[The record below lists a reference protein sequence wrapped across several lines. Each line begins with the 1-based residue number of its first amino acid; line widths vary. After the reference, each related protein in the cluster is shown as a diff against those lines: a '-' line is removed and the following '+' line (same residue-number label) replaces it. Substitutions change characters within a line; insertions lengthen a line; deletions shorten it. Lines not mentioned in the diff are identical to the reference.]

1 MSYRLL
7 QNIYIWLI
15 RVGLFTIPFLSLFV
29 SSSMLFPYITGRN
42 FSFRLITEA
51 VFLLWVGLAVLNKE
65 YMPKPSKLLW
75 AVFGFMLI
83 VGLADALGAN
93 PYRSFFSNYE
103 RMEGFLMI
111 SHMGLFFLI
120 LTSVFKSKK
129 EWYWWFSAVIVAS
142 LFVSF
147 NALLQKLGVYQ
158 SLQGGTRVD
167 GTIGNPT
174 YLAAYLMFS
183 FFLSL
188 FLFSEFRKSLFR
200 YAYLAAAFFE
210 LAIIYFTATRGASL
224 ALLGGGFLFIV
235 LYLIFVK
242 AESDRE
248 RLFKKVAALGLA
260 VLILVPLAL
269 YLLRDT
275 SLVKSSNTLGR
286 LTHISVNDKTTRSRF
301 MIWGM
306 AWKAVKE
313 RPILG
318 YGQEN
323 FGIIFSKFYNPQ
335 LFDQEPWFDRS
346 HDIFFDWLVNA
357 GIIGLLSYFALFVTS
372 FVLLWQ
378 GVRYGVALPKES
390 IILFVALVSY
400 FAQNI
405 FVFDNFNTYYLF
417 FGIMA
422 YINTYSYAFPPRA
435 ENKAKVN
442 PALNS
447 QKFQPQDK
455 RKSFNTSILAVPKS
469 LSAVCALGIF
479 ILIFAYFL
487 SIKPLKQSRALINAL
502 RSGAEAKS
510 ALDILNSYKYALSYH
525 SFGDSEVREQLA
537 QFALQVFNNTNV
549 PQEQRNEI
557 ARFAVE
563 ELEKQIREIPGDIK
577 YKLFIANLYM
587 NFSAVDASYMQKAEL
602 VLLEALKQS
611 PTKQPIHFT
620 LAQYYFNTGQA
631 EKALEISEKA
641 ADLAPNYRDAQ
652 VSLAMVGIYLKK
664 EEVANKAEKALG
676 EILKNDFPARLEYFP
691 KIISAYIAVNNR
703 EKLLEY
709 YEKMAEAY
717 EMVLKNQDPNN
728 AKNHFDLGIMYAR
741 LSRKGEAIAKIKKAI
756 EIAPQTYEKEG
767 SEVIKYIESGKP
779 IPD

>member
-1 MSYRLL
+1 M
-7 QNIYIWLI
+7 
-15 RVGLFTIPFLSLFV
+15 
-29 SSSMLFPYITGRN
+29 
-42 FSFRLITEA
+42 
-51 VFLLWVGLAVLNKE
+51 NKE
-65 YMPKPSKLLW
+65 YLPRPSKLLW
-75 AVFGFMLI
+75 AVFGFVFI
-83 VGLADALGAN
+83 VGFADALGAN

-111 SHMGLFFLI
+111 SHMALFFLV

-188 FLFSEFRKSLFR
+188 FLFSEFRKYLFR
-200 YAYLAAAFFE
+200 YAYLAAALFE
-210 LAIIYFTATRGASL
+210 LVIIYFTATRGVSL

-242 AESDRE
+242 AESDKE
-248 RLFKKVAALGLA
+248 RLVKKAAVFGMA
-260 VLILVPLAL
+260 VLVLAPLAL

-286 LTHISVNDKTTRSRF
+286 LTHVSLNDKTTRSRF
-301 MIWGM
+301 MIWDM

-313 RPILG
+313 RPVLG
-318 YGQEN
+318 WGQEN

-346 HDIFFDWLVNA
+346 HDIIFDWLVNA
-357 GIIGLLSYFALFVTS
+357 GIIGLLSYLSLFVMS

-378 GVRYGVALPKES
+378 GARLGVVLPKES
-390 IILFVALVSY
+390 IILFVVLVSY

-405 FVFDNFNTYYLF
+405 FVFDNFNTYYVF

-422 YINTYSYAFPPRA
+422 YINTYAYAFPPRSGNLA
-435 ENKAKVN
+435 GANSAS
-442 PALNS
+442 NS
-447 QKFQPQDK
+447 QKFQQQNK
-455 RKSFNTSILAVPKS
+455 KGSFNTSILAVPKS

-510 ALDILNSYKYALSYH
+510 ALDVLNSFKYALSYR
-525 SFGDSEVREQLA
+525 SFGGSEVREQLA

-557 ARFAVE
+557 ARYATE
-563 ELEKQIREIPGDIK
+563 ELEKQVRLIPGDVK
-577 YKLFIANLYM
+577 YKLFLANLFM
-587 NFSAVDASYMQKAEL
+587 TFSQVDPTYSQKAEL
-602 VLLEALKQS
+602 TLLEALKQS

-620 LAQYYFNTGQA
+620 LAQYYFNTGQFD
-631 EKALEISEKA
+631 KALEIS
-641 ADLAPNYRDAQ
+641 Q
-652 VSLAMVGIYLKK
+652 
-664 EEVANKAEKALG
+664 
-676 EILKNDFPARLEYFP
+676 
-691 KIISAYIAVNNR
+691 
-703 EKLLEY
+703 
-709 YEKMAEAY
+709 
-717 EMVLKNQDPNN
+717 
-728 AKNHFDLGIMYAR
+728 
-741 LSRKGEAIAKIKKAI
+741 KAI
-756 EIAPQTYEKEG
+756 EIAPNYFDAQVNLAMLAIYLGKKELMEKTLKDIEIYLDSDTERGNYNRLVGYPKIISALIGNKQYEKTVFYYRKLVEEIDPRNDQKG
-767 SEVIKYIESGKP
+767 NARYYAELAYVYAELGRKELAVEAMKKASEIDPAAYKETSSQFIKTLDSK
-779 IPD
+779 

>member
-1 MSYRLL
+1 MSYRFL
-7 QNIYIWLI
+7 QSVYIWLI
-15 RVGLFTIPFLSLFV
+15 RVGLFVIPFLSLFV

-42 FSFRLITEA
+42 FSFRLIIEA

-65 YMPKPSKLLW
+65 YLPKPSKLLW
-75 AVFGFMLI
+75 AVFGFVFI
-83 VGLADALGAN
+83 VGFADVLGAN

-111 SHMGLFFLI
+111 SHMALFFLV

-129 EWYWWFSAVIVAS
+129 EWYWWFSTVIVAS
-142 LFVSF
+142 IFVSF

-200 YAYLAAAFFE
+200 YAYLAVALFE
-210 LAIIYFTATRGASL
+210 LVIIYFTATRGASL

-242 AESDRE
+242 AESGRE
-248 RLFKKVAALGLA
+248 RLFKKAAALGIA

-269 YLLRDT
+269 YLLRD
-275 SLVKSSNTLGR
+275 SNFVSRSNTLGR
-286 LTHISVNDKTTRSRF
+286 LTHISLNDKTTRSRF

-346 HDIFFDWLVNA
+346 HDIIFDWLVNA
-357 GIIGLLSYFALFVTS
+357 GIIGLLSYLSLFIMS

-378 GVRYGVALPKES
+378 GARYGVVLPKES
-390 IILFVALVSY
+390 IILFVALISY

-405 FVFDNFNTYYLF
+405 FVFDNFNTYYVF

-422 YINTYSYAFPPRA
+422 YINTYSYSFPPPPGA
-435 ENKAKVN
+435 DAPPAQKAN
-442 PALNS
+442 SALNQ

-510 ALDILNSYKYALSYH
+510 ALDVLNSFKYALSYR

-537 QFALQVFNNTNV
+537 QFALQTFNNTNI

-563 ELEKQIREIPGDIK
+563 ELEKQVRLIPGDVK
-577 YKLFIANLYM
+577 YKLFLANLFM
-587 NFSAVDASYMQKAEL
+587 VFSSADPTYSQKTEL
-602 VLLEALKQS
+602 TLLEALKQS
-611 PTKQPIHFT
+611 PTKQPVYFT
-620 LAQYYFNTGQA
+620 LAQYYFNTNQA
-631 EKALEISEKA
+631 EKALEISWKA
-641 ADLAPNYRDAQ
+641 AELAPNYVDAQ
-652 VSLAMVGIYLKK
+652 VNLAMVAIYLGKK
-664 EEVANKAEKALG
+664 DIEERVTVWIEKMFETANDG
-676 EILKNDFPARLEYFP
+676 HNQYP
-691 KIISAYIAVNNR
+691 KLINAYSAVNNYS
-703 EKLLEY
+703 KVVEY
-709 YEKMAEAY
+709 YGKLID
-717 EMVLKNQDPNN
+717 VRKKINQPDN
-728 AKNHFDLGIMYAR
+728 AQDRINF
-741 LSRKGEAIAKIKKAI
+741 AISLAKIGQIDLAKEQVKEAVRLDPDKYGKEEE
-756 EIAPQTYEKEG
+756 EI
-767 SEVIKYIESGKP
+767 IKYLESGQDLP
-779 IPD
+779 